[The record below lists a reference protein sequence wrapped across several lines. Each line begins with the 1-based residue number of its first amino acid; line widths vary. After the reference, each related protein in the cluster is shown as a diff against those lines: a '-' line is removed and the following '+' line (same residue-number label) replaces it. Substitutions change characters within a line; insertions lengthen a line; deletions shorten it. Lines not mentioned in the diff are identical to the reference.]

1 MDVGKKREELVQL
14 AGNYISDTL
23 GNIHTVQ
30 QFCDK
35 QDKWLLQRETE
46 VNMMMDIKDRA
57 ERLNLNTD
65 HIKNSEDKLKAFG
78 EYMRSKLSQVTAE
91 SRAQELEKELGAV
104 LKDALE
110 GLEKLNL
117 FLEAVEKL
125 AVTSLLFFE
134 EENPLCEL
142 PMGISSAA
150 VSSVIS
156 DARAASPLLI
166 HFQRDDGVFFL
177 PNLVNVDVLAF
188 QLDKYIR
195 MTQTL
200 CDKMRKRIKSL
211 SFGINFGKRK
221 ICMTD
226 IKLNLTT
233 EAMQNVLDHLNQLT
247 SIRMDEHFRLTFL
260 FRSST
265 LRFIGRFSKRRTRM
279 CEFLGALEECAVQL
293 DRMKM
298 GASIS
303 SVAGSTV
310 GLAGGVVSIVGLALA
325 PVTAGA
331 SLTLTLVGV
340 GLGVTSGVNSLA
352 TGITEMSVN
361 AYHGKKIN
369 EIFQSF
375 MEDVGTLQECLEEAA
390 NNTEQDVIDT
400 VVGVGKIA
408 IRVASVAKSIDAIV
422 DCASAV
428 KVLRSEEVVASAA
441 KVAAQEAKAV
451 RNLPNVAA
459 DIADFGNLAKGTPLA
474 LSKSAR
480 GGFIALNSI
489 FMGLDLFFICK
500 DSISLAKG
508 SKSEVSNTIRG
519 RARLWKTELDAWEK
533 IHDSLCRGIWRFRKS
548 LAILEKPFHS

>member
-1 MDVGKKREELVQL
+1 MDFAKKREELVQL
-14 AGNYISDTL
+14 AGDYISDTL
-23 GNIHTVQ
+23 SYIHTVQ

-57 ERLNLNTD
+57 ERLNLKTD
-65 HIKNSEDKLKAFG
+65 HIKNSEDKVKAFG
-78 EYMRSKLSQVTAE
+78 EYMWSKLSQVTAE

-110 GLEKLNL
+110 GLEKLTL
-117 FLEAVEKL
+117 FLEAVGKL
-125 AVTSLLFFE
+125 AVTSLCFFE

-142 PMGISSAA
+142 PMGMSSAA
-150 VSSVIS
+150 VSWVIS

-166 HFQRDDGVFFL
+166 HFQRDNGAFFL

-200 CDKMRKRIKSL
+200 CDKMRKRSKSF
-211 SFGINFGKRK
+211 SFRINFGKQK

-226 IKLNLTT
+226 IKVNLTS
-233 EAMQNVLDHLNQLT
+233 EAMQNMLDHLKQL
-247 SIRMDEHFRLTFL
+247 INVRMDEHFRLTFL

-265 LRFIGRFSKRRTRM
+265 LRFIGRFSKRHARM
-279 CEFLGALEECAVQL
+279 REFLGALEECAVQL

-375 MEDVGTLQECLEEAA
+375 MEDVGTLQGCLEEAA
-390 NNTEQDVIDT
+390 SNTDQDVIDT
-400 VVGVGKIA
+400 VVGVGKVA

-441 KVAAQEAKAV
+441 RVAAQEAKAV

-459 DIADFGNLAKGTPLA
+459 DIADFGNLAKGTPFA

-519 RARLWKTELDAWEK
+519 RASLWLTELDAWEK
-533 IHDSLCRGIWRFRKS
+533 IHDSLCRGIWRFKKS
-548 LAILEKPFHS
+548 VAILEKPFHS